1 MTDEKLK
8 HILHVLAK
16 EQHER
21 SAVDLKEIW
30 RMVSN
35 IPFFNQIVL
44 KDENLTDGDYIS
56 LARRLT
62 AITVPAGDYVFQ
74 QGQKTN
80 AMYVVL
86 SGRLTV
92 IKALGL
98 NLISATIQIR
108 NSGCMHKREASSP
121 ITKKH
126 TDSKQVWV
134 KE

>member
-1 MTDEKLK
+1 
-8 HILHVLAK
+8 
-16 EQHER
+16 
-21 SAVDLKEIW
+21 
-30 RMVSN
+30 MVSN

-44 KDENLTDGDYIS
+44 KDEHLTDGDYIS

-80 AMYVVL
+80 SMYVVL
-86 SGRLTV
+86 SGSLAV
-92 IKALGL
+92 IKAYGF
-98 NLISATIQIR
+98 NLVSATIR
-108 NSGCMHKREASSP
+108 NSNAMHKREASSP

-126 TDSKQVWV
+126 TDSKQVWI